1 MNSSIFKSILLGTA
15 LALASSLAAAKPIT
29 KKVVRKVANQEITKR
44 ANAFR
49 GPVGP
54 VGVVGDI
61 GPVGP
66 AGPAAIQVYARI
78 LKDGTVV
85 PSRSVGVTQANI
97 VMVGNDYCFTGLP
110 PINGAQVT
118 VDYFE
123 TSGNETAAFGQ
134 VGPGCEGV
142 VKIFDGATQVL
153 GGFLIILY

>member
-1 MNSSIFKSILLGTA
+1 MNSPIFKSILLGTA
-15 LALASSLAAAKPIT
+15 LAFASSLAAAKPIT
-29 KKVVRKVANQEITKR
+29 KKVVRKIANQEITKR

-78 LKDGTVV
+78 LEDGFVV
-85 PSRSVGVTQANI
+85 PSRSVGITHANI

-118 VDYFE
+118 VDF
-123 TSGNETAAFGQ
+123 SAASANAAAFGQ
-134 VGPGCEGV
+134 ETPGCEGV
-142 VKIFDGATQVL
+142 VKIFNGATQVR